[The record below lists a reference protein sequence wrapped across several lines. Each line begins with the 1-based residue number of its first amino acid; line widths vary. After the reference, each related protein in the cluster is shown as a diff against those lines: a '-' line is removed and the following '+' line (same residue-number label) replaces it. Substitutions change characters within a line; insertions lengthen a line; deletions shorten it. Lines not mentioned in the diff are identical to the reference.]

1 MTLRQLT
8 ERHLKFLSLLGATHA
23 RLSLNLS
30 KCHIVGNYNVVA
42 EIYLHCR
49 VEISAKEG
57 YIRHFRHCPDN
68 YPKHFPLDSELIN
81 DNWVAEWSRR
91 IQHNV
96 ENVRY
101 HVFGSS
107 KYVIYPKTYA

>member
-8 ERHLKFLSLLGATHA
+8 KQHLKFLSLKGAAQA

-30 KCHIVGNYNVVA
+30 KCHIVGNHVVA
-42 EIYLHCR
+42 QIYLHCR

-57 YIRHFRHCPDN
+57 YIRHFRSCPSN
-68 YPKHFPLDSELIN
+68 NPHHFPLDSELIK

-101 HVFGSS
+101 YVFGSS
-107 KYVIYPKTYA
+107 KYVYYPKIYA